1 MIAVEFEDLPF
12 CKHLHLSS
20 CVSSFLY
27 FLQFSWVSFHFM
39 LVMLVSD
46 FMVEQ
51 NWYGE
56 KAGIWQYPA
65 ARNVFY
71 NNLLFIHK

>member
-1 MIAVEFEDLPF
+1 MIAVEFEDLAF
-12 CKHLHLSS
+12 RKCLHLSS

-27 FLQFSWVSFHFM
+27 FLQFSWVSFRFT
-39 LVMLVSD
+39 LAMLVSD

-56 KAGIWQYPA
+56 KAGI
-65 ARNVFY
+65 
-71 NNLLFIHK
+71 